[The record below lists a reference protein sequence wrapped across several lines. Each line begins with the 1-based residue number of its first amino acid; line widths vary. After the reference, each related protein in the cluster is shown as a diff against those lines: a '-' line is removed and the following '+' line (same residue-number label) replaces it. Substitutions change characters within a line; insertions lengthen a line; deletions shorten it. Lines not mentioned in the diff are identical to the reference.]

1 MPNTIE
7 HSIAPTPSPAEGM
20 RTRRRNWFGLPV
32 LRLTTL
38 IPAAL
43 SLVVFFVT
51 LLVAWVAADFVHRNN
66 LDRLVEKAQIVLDA
80 TAGHFTNID
89 TLTEG
94 AVAEALGSALSFRT
108 VVGEEALAVGWMR
121 NGALRAIGAPTTATG
136 PLRQDLMA
144 ALQSGGTSAFEIGDD
159 FRAVLARSYGE
170 GERQFVLAGVFD
182 TEDLFAAN
190 DALHSAAIGLSLLMS
205 IATALASYLLG
216 RIAISPLVALANR
229 LAEGGT
235 GDMGAMKGLYLSSE
249 ILEIETI
256 LALRREDDKTRE
268 SLARRLA
275 QVERDQV
282 LARLAAT
289 LAHEVRNPLA
299 GIRNAFSTLRR
310 FGSDKAARE
319 ETLDIIE
326 NGLDSLQRLTDVT
339 LSTYRRRAGAGVI
352 TALDMKD
359 LALVVSPQVEQKAL
373 VLEWDIADTIT
384 FIADTD
390 AVRQMLVNLLLNAC
404 KASPEGG
411 VVKVSAS
418 ADEEGVRISIAD
430 SGTGLPEGIRRHLH
444 AGVAPSVHDSRDLGL
459 WVVHSLADELGA
471 SVSIESQIGR
481 GTIVSV
487 LLPAAGKGTANE

>member
-7 HSIAPTPSPAEGM
+7 HNIAQTHHAAEAS

-43 SLVVFFVT
+43 SLVIFVVT
-51 LLVAWVAADFVHRNN
+51 LLIAWLAADFVHRQN
-66 LDRLVEKAQIVLDA
+66 LDRLVEKAQIFLDA

-89 TLTEG
+89 TLTEA
-94 AVAEALGSALSFRT
+94 AVTEALGSALSFRT
-108 VVGEEALAVGWMR
+108 IIGEEALAVGWMR
-121 NGALRAIGAPTTATG
+121 NGRLTTIGAPEAATG

-144 ALQSGGTSAFEIGDD
+144 ALKSGGASPFEIGDD

-170 GERQFVLAGVFD
+170 EDRQFVLAGVFD

-190 DALHSAAIGLSLLMS
+190 NAVHSAAIGLSLLIA
-205 IATALASYLLG
+205 IATAIASYILG
-216 RIAISPLVALANR
+216 RIAISPLISLANR

-256 LALRREDDKTRE
+256 LALRREDEKTRE
-268 SLARRLA
+268 SLAKRLA
-275 QVERDQV
+275 EVERDQV

-310 FGSDKAARE
+310 FGSDKAVRE

-326 NGLDSLQRLTDVT
+326 NGLDSLQLD
-339 LSTYRRRAGAGVI
+339 LS
-352 TALDMKD
+352 
-359 LALVVSPQVEQKAL
+359 
-373 VLEWDIADTIT
+373 
-384 FIADTD
+384 
-390 AVRQMLVNLLLNAC
+390 
-404 KASPEGG
+404 
-411 VVKVSAS
+411 
-418 ADEEGVRISIAD
+418 
-430 SGTGLPEGIRRHLH
+430 
-444 AGVAPSVHDSRDLGL
+444 
-459 WVVHSLADELGA
+459 
-471 SVSIESQIGR
+471 
-481 GTIVSV
+481 
-487 LLPAAGKGTANE
+487 